1 MLDRWVWLDATVG
14 LGASCRRRDAPV
26 GFLSAW
32 DQARQSV
39 HSHFERVTEKV
50 NKIIALAR
58 AAAIILAVVTGFVA
72 IASLNVPLV
81 LVSLGLIAGL
91 GYGEDDMT
99 RLVLTVLVLPI
110 AGAALSTLPS
120 VGAQLEV
127 VATNLAVAIAGA
139 AATVLACR
147 CFNLVKGDLS
157 SLTG

>member
-1 MLDRWVWLDATVG
+1 M
-14 LGASCRRRDAPV
+14 
-26 GFLSAW
+26 
-32 DQARQSV
+32 
-39 HSHFERVTEKV
+39 

-58 AAAIILAVVTGFVA
+58 AAAIILSVVTGFVA

-91 GYGEDDMT
+91 GYGEEDMT

-120 VGAQLEV
+120 VGAQLEG
-127 VATNLAVAIAGA
+127 VAGNLAVAIAGA

>member
-1 MLDRWVWLDATVG
+1 M
-14 LGASCRRRDAPV
+14 
-26 GFLSAW
+26 
-32 DQARQSV
+32 
-39 HSHFERVTEKV
+39 

-91 GYGEDDMT
+91 GYGEEDMT

>member
-1 MLDRWVWLDATVG
+1 M
-14 LGASCRRRDAPV
+14 
-26 GFLSAW
+26 
-32 DQARQSV
+32 
-39 HSHFERVTEKV
+39 

-58 AAAIILAVVTGFVA
+58 AAAIILAVVTAFVA
-72 IASLNVPLV
+72 IAALDVPLV
-81 LVSLGLIAGL
+81 LASLGVIAGL

-110 AGAALSTLPS
+110 AGAAISTIPS

-127 VATNLAVAIAGA
+127 AATNLAVFAAGA

>member
-1 MLDRWVWLDATVG
+1 M
-14 LGASCRRRDAPV
+14 
-26 GFLSAW
+26 
-32 DQARQSV
+32 
-39 HSHFERVTEKV
+39 

-58 AAAIILAVVTGFVA
+58 AAAIILAVVTAFVA

-99 RLVLTVLVLPI
+99 RLVLTVLVLPF
-110 AGAALSTLPS
+110 AGAALSTIPS
-120 VGAQLEV
+120 VGAQLEG

-139 AATVLACR
+139 VATVLAIR